1 MQKIKAAV
9 MHGIDDVRIEEV
21 DFPQMKAGEVLIKM
35 KSVGVCGS
43 DVHYYKHGK
52 IGDYVVNQPI
62 ILGHECAG
70 EIVEVADDVKNFKP
84 GDRVAVEP
92 GYTCRKCVYCKTGRY
107 NLCPDVTFM
116 ATPPIDGAYIEYV
129 AWPSDFVFHL
139 PDNMTYDHGAL
150 MEPLAVGMHAVRRS
164 RLKPGEPVLVLG
176 AGTIGLVTILSAKA
190 AGAGEI
196 IVADLEDVRLNM
208 AQKLGA
214 TKIINAGQENVLE
227 VIKDFT
233 HGFGMEVVYETAGSV
248 PTTQQTIDL
257 AARGGRIVWVG
268 LAGEDRFPMPVLQAI
283 DKELDIMGIFRY
295 ANVYPYAIQLV
306 STGRMNIDPLVTHR
320 YNLENVKEALEVAYE
335 RRDGAVKV
343 MVDIEGK
350 A

>member
-9 MHGIDDVRIEEV
+9 MHGIDDVRVEEV
-21 DFPQMKAGEVLIKM
+21 EFPQLKAGEVLIKM

-52 IGDYVVNQPI
+52 IGSYVVDKPM
-62 ILGHECAG
+62 ILGHEAAG
-70 EIVEVADDVKNFKP
+70 EIVEVADDVKGFQP
-84 GDRVAVEP
+84 GDRVAIEP
-92 GYTCRKCVYCKTGRY
+92 GYTCRKCVYCRTGRY

-116 ATPPIDGAYIEYV
+116 ATPPIHGAYVEYV
-129 AWPSDFVFHL
+129 AWPADFVFHL
-139 PDNMTYDHGAL
+139 PENMTYDHGAL

-164 RLKPGEPVLVLG
+164 RLKPGEPVIILG
-176 AGTIGLVTILSAKA
+176 AGTIGLVTLLAAKA

-208 AQKLGA
+208 AQELGA
-214 TKIINAGQENVLE
+214 TKVINASQENTVT
-227 VIKDFT
+227 VINDLT
-233 HGFGMEVVYETAGSV
+233 QGFGMEVVFETAGSV
-248 PTTQQTIDL
+248 PTTQQTIPL

-268 LAGEDRFPMPVLQAI
+268 LAGQDTFPMPVVAAI
-283 DKELDIMGIFRY
+283 DKEVDIMGIFRY

-306 STGRMNIDPLVTHR
+306 STGRINIDSLVTHR
-320 YNLENVKEALEVAYE
+320 YGLAQVTEALEVAHE

-343 MVDIEGK
+343 IVDIEG
-350 A
+350 

>member
-1 MQKIKAAV
+1 MKKIKAAV
-9 MHGIDDVRIEEV
+9 LHGIDDVRVEEV
-21 DFPQMKAGEVLIKM
+21 DFPTMQAGEVLIKM

-52 IGDYVVNQPI
+52 IGSFVVEKPM

-70 EIVEVADDVKNFKP
+70 EIVEVAKDVKGFKP

-116 ATPPIDGAYIEYV
+116 ATPPIDGAYVEYV
-129 AWPSDFVFHL
+129 SWPADFVFHL

-164 RLKPGEPVLVLG
+164 RLKPGEPVMIMG
-176 AGTIGLVTILSAKA
+176 AGTIGLVTLLAAKA

-196 IVADLEDVRLNM
+196 IVSDLEDVRLKM

-214 TKIINAGQENVLE
+214 TRILNAHRENVVE
-227 VIKDFT
+227 FVENFT
-233 HGFGMEVVYETAGSV
+233 HGFGIDVVFETAGSV
-248 PTTQQTIDL
+248 PTTQQTIDVV
-257 AARGGRIVWVG
+257 ARGGRIVWVG
-268 LAGEDRFPMPVLQAI
+268 MAGEDTFSMPVIEAI
-283 DKELDIMGIFRY
+283 TKEVDMMGIFRY

-306 STGRMNIDPLVTHR
+306 STGRMDIDPLVTHR
-320 YNLENVKEALEVAYE
+320 YNLDHVAEALNVAHE

-343 MVDIEGK
+343 MITI
-350 A
+350 

>member
-52 IGDYVVNQPI
+52 IGSYIVKKPM

-70 EIVEVADDVKNFKP
+70 EIVEVASDVKNFKP
-84 GDRVAVEP
+84 GDRVAIEP

-116 ATPPIDGAYIEYV
+116 ATPPIDGAYVEYV

-164 RLKPGEPVLVLG
+164 RLKPGEPVLILG
-176 AGTIGLVTILSAKA
+176 AGTIGLVTLLSAKA

-196 IVADLEDVRLNM
+196 VVADLEDIRLKT

-214 TKIINAGQENVLE
+214 TKVIYAQRENVHE

-233 HGFGMEVVYETAGSV
+233 HGFGMEVVFETAGSV
-248 PTTQQTIDL
+248 PTTQQTIEL

-320 YNLENVKEALEVAYE
+320 YNLEDVKEALEVAYE

>member
-9 MHGIDDVRIEEV
+9 LHGIDDVRVEEV
-21 DFPQMKAGEVLIKM
+21 DFPQMKEGEVLIKM

-52 IGDYVVNQPI
+52 IGPYVVEKPM

-70 EIVEVADDVKNFKP
+70 EIVEVAKDVKGFKP
-84 GDRVAVEP
+84 GDRVAIEP
-92 GYTCRKCVYCKTGRY
+92 GYTCRRCVYCKTGRY

-116 ATPPIDGAYIEYV
+116 ATPPVDGAFVEYV
-129 AWPSDFVFHL
+129 SWPADFVFHL
-139 PDNMTYDHGAL
+139 PDNMTFAHGAL

-164 RLKPGEPVLVLG
+164 RLKPGEPIVILG

-196 IVADLEDVRLNM
+196 IVADLEDVRLEM
-208 AQKLGA
+208 AKKLGA
-214 TKIINAGQENVLE
+214 TKTINASKEKTV
-227 VIKDFT
+227 
-233 HGFGMEVVYETAGSV
+233 EVVKDLTQGLGTDVVFETAGSV
-248 PTTQQTIDL
+248 PTTQQTIEL
-257 AARGGRIVWVG
+257 VKRGGRIVWVG
-268 LAGEDRFPMPVLQAI
+268 LAGEDVFPIPVIDAI

-306 STGRMNIDPLVTHR
+306 STGRMNVDPLVTHHF
-320 YNLENVKEALEVAYE
+320 NLDDVKEALEVAHE

-343 MVDIEGK
+343 MVDIEGVE
-350 A
+350 

>member
-9 MHGIDDVRIEEV
+9 MHGIDDVRIDEV
-21 DFPQMKAGEVLIKM
+21 DFPQIKAGEVLIKM

-52 IGDYVVNQPI
+52 IGSYVVNKPM

-70 EIVEVADDVKNFKP
+70 EIVEVANDVKNFKP

-92 GYTCRKCVYCKTGRY
+92 GYTCRRCVYCKTGRY
-107 NLCPDVTFM
+107 NLCPEVTFM
-116 ATPPIDGAYIEYV
+116 ATPPIDGAYVEYV

-164 RLKPGEPVLVLG
+164 RLKPGEPVLILG

-214 TKIINAGQENVLE
+214 TKIINASKKNTVE

-233 HGFGMEVVYETAGSV
+233 HGFGMEVVFETAGSV
-248 PTTQQTIDL
+248 PTTQQTIEL

-283 DKELDIMGIFRY
+283 DKEVDIMGIFRY

-306 STGRMNIDPLVTHR
+306 STGRMNLDPLVTHR

-343 MVDIEGK
+343 MIDIEGN

>member
-1 MQKIKAAV
+1 
-9 MHGIDDVRIEEV
+9 MHGIDDVRIDKV
-21 DFPQMKAGEVLIKM
+21 DFPQMKEGEVLIKI

-52 IGDYVVNQPI
+52 IGSYIVNQPM

-70 EIVEVADDVKNFKP
+70 EVVDVAKDVKGVKT
-84 GDRVAVEP
+84 GDRVAIEP
-92 GYTCRKCVYCKTGRY
+92 GYTCRKCVYCKSGRY

-129 AWPSDFVFHL
+129 SWPADFVFQL
-139 PDNMTYDHGAL
+139 PENMTYDHGAL

-164 RLKPGEPVLVLG
+164 RLKPGEPVIILG
-176 AGTIGLVTILSAKA
+176 AGTIGLVTLLAAKA

-196 IVADLEDVRLNM
+196 IVADLEDVRLAM
-208 AQKLGA
+208 AKKLGA
-214 TKIINAGQENVLE
+214 TEIINAGKEDTVAIIN
-227 VIKDFT
+227 DMT
-233 HGFGMEVVYETAGSV
+233 HGFGMEVVFETAGSI
-248 PTTQQTIDL
+248 PTSQQTIEL

-268 LAGEDRFPMPVLQAI
+268 LAGEDLYPMPVLQAI
-283 DKELDIMGIFRY
+283 DKELDIMGVFRY

-306 STGRMNIDPLVTHR
+306 SNGRMNIDPLVTHR
-320 YNLENVKEALEVAYE
+320 YSLENVKEALEVAYE

-343 MVDIEGK
+343 MVDIEGN

>member
-1 MQKIKAAV
+1 MKKIKAAV
-9 MHGIDDVRIEEV
+9 MHGINDVRVEDV
-21 DFPQMKAGEVLIKM
+21 DFPQIKAGEVLIKM

-52 IGDYVVNQPI
+52 IGSYVVNKPM
-62 ILGHECAG
+62 ILGHEAAG
-70 EIVEVADDVKNFKP
+70 EIVEVAADVKNFKP

-116 ATPPIDGAYIEYV
+116 ATPPIDGAYVEYV
-129 AWPSDFVFHL
+129 AWPADFVFRL

-164 RLKPGEPVLVLG
+164 RLKSGEPIIILG
-176 AGTIGLVTILSAKA
+176 AGTIGLVTLLAAKA

-214 TKIINAGQENVLE
+214 TKIINASKENTLE
-227 VIKDFT
+227 VVKDLT
-233 HGFGMEVVYETAGSV
+233 QGLGMEVVFETAGSV
-248 PTTQQTIDL
+248 PTTQQTIAL

-268 LAGEDRFPMPVLQAI
+268 LAGQDTFPMPVLAAI
-283 DKELDIMGIFRY
+283 DKEVDIMGIFRY

-306 STGRMNIDPLVTHR
+306 STGRINIDPLVTHR
-320 YNLENVKEALEVAYE
+320 YGLNQVTEALNVAYE

-343 MVDIEGK
+343 IVDIEG
-350 A
+350 

>member
-1 MQKIKAAV
+1 
-9 MHGIDDVRIEEV
+9 MHGIDDVRIDEV
-21 DFPQMKAGEVLIKM
+21 DFPQMKEGEVLIKM
-35 KSVGVCGS
+35 KSAGVCGS
-43 DVHYYKHGK
+43 DVHFYKHGK
-52 IGDYVVNQPI
+52 IGSHVVEKPM

-70 EIVEVADDVKNFKP
+70 EIVEVAKDVKDFEA
-84 GDRVAVEP
+84 GDRVAIEP
-92 GYTCRKCVYCKTGRY
+92 GYTCRKCIYCKSGRY

-116 ATPPIDGAYIEYV
+116 ATPPIDGAYVEYV
-129 AWPSDFVFHL
+129 AWPADFVFHL

-164 RLKPGEPVLVLG
+164 RLKPGDPVVILG

-196 IVADLEDVRLNM
+196 IVADLEEARLGM
-208 AQKLGA
+208 AWKVGA
-214 TKIINAGQENVLE
+214 TKTINASEENTVD
-227 VIKDFT
+227 VVKDLT
-233 HGFGMEVVYETAGSV
+233 QGFGADIVFETAGSV
-248 PTTQQTIDL
+248 PTTQQTIEL

-268 LAGEDRFPMPVLQAI
+268 LAGEDVFPMPVLQVI
-283 DKELDIMGIFRY
+283 DKEVDIMGIFRY

-306 STGRMNIDPLVTHR
+306 SNGRMDIDPLVTHR
-320 YNLENVKEALEVAYE
+320 YNLDDVKEALDVAHE

-343 MVDIEGK
+343 MIDIEGK

>member
-1 MQKIKAAV
+1 MQ
-9 MHGIDDVRIEEV
+9 
-21 DFPQMKAGEVLIKM
+21 QMKAARMYGIDEVRIDEIPVPQIKVGEVLIKM

-43 DVHYYKHGK
+43 DVHYYKEGR
-52 IGDYVVNQPI
+52 IGDYVVEPPLV
-62 ILGHECAG
+62 LGHECAG
-70 EIVEVADDVKNFKP
+70 EIVEVADDVKTFKP
-84 GDRVAVEP
+84 GDRVAIEP
-92 GYTCRKCVYCKTGRY
+92 GYTCRKCIYCKTGRY
-107 NLCPDVTFM
+107 NLCPDVYFL
-116 ATPPIDGAYIEYV
+116 ATPPIDGAYVEYL
-129 AWPSDFVFHL
+129 AWPADFAFAL

-208 AQKLGA
+208 AKTLGA
-214 TKIINAGQENVLE
+214 TKTINASRENTLE
-227 VIKDFT
+227 IVKDMT
-233 HGFGMEVVYETAGSV
+233 GGFGMEVVFETAGSM

-268 LAGEDRFPMPVLQAI
+268 LAGQSEFPIQVIKSI
-283 DKELDIMGIFRY
+283 DKELDILGIFRY

-320 YNLENVKEALEVAYE
+320 YPLEQVGEALDVAHE

-343 MVDIEGK
+343 MVDIES
-350 A
+350 

>member
-9 MHGIDDVRIEEV
+9 LHGIDDVRIEEV
-21 DFPQMKAGEVLIKM
+21 DFPQMKEGEVLIKM

-52 IGDYVVNQPI
+52 IGSFVVEKPM

-70 EIVEVADDVKNFKP
+70 EIVEVAKDVKGFKA

-92 GYTCRKCVYCKTGRY
+92 GYTCRKCVYCKSGRY

-116 ATPPIDGAYIEYV
+116 ATPPIDGAYVEYV
-129 AWPSDFVFHL
+129 AWPADFVFHL

-164 RLKPGEPVLVLG
+164 RLKPGEPVIIMG
-176 AGTIGLVTILSAKA
+176 AGTIGLVTILAAKA

-196 IVADLEDVRLNM
+196 IVSDLEDVRLNM

-214 TKIINAGQENVLE
+214 TKTLNASKENVVE
-227 VIKDFT
+227 FVKDFT
-233 HGFGMEVVYETAGSV
+233 HGFGIEVVFETAGSV
-248 PTTQQTIDL
+248 PTTQQTIDVV
-257 AARGGRIVWVG
+257 ARGGRIVWVG
-268 LAGEDRFPMPVLQAI
+268 MAGEDIFPMPVIDAI
-283 DKELDIMGIFRY
+283 VKEVDIMGIFRY

-306 STGRMNIDPLVTHR
+306 SNGRMDIDPLVTHH
-320 YNLENVKEALEVAYE
+320 YSLDNVVEALEVAHE

-343 MVDIEGK
+343 MVDI
-350 A
+350 

>member
-9 MHGIDDVRIEEV
+9 MHGVDDVRIEEV

-35 KSVGVCGS
+35 KSAGVCGS

-52 IGDYVVNQPI
+52 IGSYIVSQPM

-70 EIVEVADDVKNFKP
+70 EIVEVASDVKNFKP

-107 NLCPDVTFM
+107 NLCSDVIFM

-129 AWPSDFVFHL
+129 AWPADFVFHL

-214 TKIINAGQENVLE
+214 TRIINAGQENVLE
-227 VIKDFT
+227 VIKDLT
-233 HGFGMEVVYETAGSV
+233 HGFGVEVVYETAGSV

-268 LAGEDRFPMPVLQAI
+268 LAGEDRFPIPVLQAI

-320 YNLENVKEALEVAYE
+320 FNLENVSEALEVAHE

-343 MVDIEGK
+343 MVDIEGN

>member
-1 MQKIKAAV
+1 MKKIKAAV
-9 MHGIDDVRIEEV
+9 MHGIDDVRVEDV
-21 DFPQMKAGEVLIKM
+21 DFPQIKAGEVLIKM

-52 IGDYVVNQPI
+52 IGSYVVNKPM
-62 ILGHECAG
+62 ILGHEAAG
-70 EIVEVADDVKNFKP
+70 EIVEVAADVKNFKP

-116 ATPPIDGAYIEYV
+116 ATPPIDGAYVEYV
-129 AWPSDFVFHL
+129 AWPADFVFRL

-164 RLKPGEPVLVLG
+164 RLKSGEPVIILG
-176 AGTIGLVTILSAKA
+176 AGTIGLVTLLAAKA

-196 IVADLEDVRLNM
+196 IVADLEDVRLRM

-214 TKIINAGQENVLE
+214 TKIINASQENTLE
-227 VIKDFT
+227 VVKDLT
-233 HGFGMEVVYETAGSV
+233 QGFGMEVVFETAGSV
-248 PTTQQTIDL
+248 PTTQQTIAL

-268 LAGEDRFPMPVLQAI
+268 LAGQDTFPMPVLAAI
-283 DKELDIMGIFRY
+283 DKEVDIMGIFRY

-306 STGRMNIDPLVTHR
+306 STGRINIDPLVTHR
-320 YNLENVKEALEVAYE
+320 YGLNQVTEALNVAYE

-343 MVDIEGK
+343 IVDIEG
-350 A
+350 

>member
-1 MQKIKAAV
+1 MKRIKAAV
-9 MHGIDDVRIEEV
+9 MHGIDDVRVEDV
-21 DFPQMKAGEVLIKM
+21 DFPQIKAGEVLIKM

-52 IGDYVVNQPI
+52 IGPYIVNKPM
-62 ILGHECAG
+62 ILGHEAAG
-70 EIVEVADDVKNFKP
+70 EIVEVAADVKNFKP
-84 GDRVAVEP
+84 GDRVAIEP

-116 ATPPIDGAYIEYV
+116 ATPPIHGAYVEYV
-129 AWPSDFVFHL
+129 AWPADFVFHL

-164 RLKPGEPVLVLG
+164 RLKPGEPVIILG
-176 AGTIGLVTILSAKA
+176 AGTIGLVTLLAAKA

-214 TKIINAGQENVLE
+214 TKIINAGKENTVE
-227 VIKDFT
+227 AIKELT
-233 HGFGMEVVYETAGSV
+233 NGFGMEVVFETAGSV
-248 PTTQQTIDL
+248 PTTQQTIAL

-268 LAGEDRFPMPVLQAI
+268 LAGQDTFPMPVLAAI
-283 DKELDIMGIFRY
+283 DKEVDIMGIFRY

-306 STGRMNIDPLVTHR
+306 STGRINIDPLVTHR
-320 YNLENVKEALEVAYE
+320 YGLNQVTEALNVAHE

-343 MVDIEGK
+343 IVDIEG
-350 A
+350 

>member
-9 MHGIDDVRIEEV
+9 MHGIDDVRIDEV

-52 IGDYVVNQPI
+52 IGSYIVKKPM

-70 EIVEVADDVKNFKP
+70 EIVEVASDVKNFKP
-84 GDRVAVEP
+84 GDRVAIEP
-92 GYTCRKCVYCKTGRY
+92 GYTCRRCVYCKTGRY

-164 RLKPGEPVLVLG
+164 RLKPGEPVLILG
-176 AGTIGLVTILSAKA
+176 AGTIGLVTLLSAKA

-196 IVADLEDVRLNM
+196 VVADLEDIRLNM

-214 TKIINAGQENVLE
+214 TKIINASKENTVE

-233 HGFGMEVVYETAGSV
+233 HGFGMEVVFETAGSV
-248 PTTQQTIDL
+248 PTTQQTIEL

-343 MVDIEGK
+343 MIDIEGK

>member
-9 MHGIDDVRIEEV
+9 MHGIDDVRIDEV

-52 IGDYVVNQPI
+52 IGSYVVNKPM

-70 EIVEVADDVKNFKP
+70 EIVEVANDVKNFKP

-92 GYTCRKCVYCKTGRY
+92 GYTCRRCVYCKTGRY
-107 NLCPDVTFM
+107 NLCPEVTFM
-116 ATPPIDGAYIEYV
+116 ATPPIDGAYVEYV

-164 RLKPGEPVLVLG
+164 RLKPGEPVLILG

-214 TKIINAGQENVLE
+214 TKIINASKKNTVE

-233 HGFGMEVVYETAGSV
+233 HGFGMEVVFETAGSV
-248 PTTQQTIDL
+248 PTTQQTIEL

-283 DKELDIMGIFRY
+283 DKEVDIMGIFRY

-306 STGRMNIDPLVTHR
+306 STGRMNLDPLVTHR

-343 MVDIEGK
+343 MIDIEGN

>member
-1 MQKIKAAV
+1 MKKIKAAV
-9 MHGIDDVRIEEV
+9 MYGINDVRVEEV
-21 DFPQMKAGEVLIKM
+21 DFPQLKAGDVLIKM

-52 IGDYVVNQPI
+52 IGPFVVEQPM
-62 ILGHECAG
+62 ILGHEAAG
-70 EIVEVADDVKNFKP
+70 EIVEVAKDVKHLKP

-116 ATPPIDGAYIEYV
+116 ATPPIHGAYVEYV
-129 AWPSDFVFHL
+129 AWPADFVFPL
-139 PDNMTYDHGAL
+139 PDNLSYDHGAL

-164 RLKPGEPVLVLG
+164 RLKPGEPVIILG
-176 AGTIGLVTILSAKA
+176 AGTIGLVTLLAAKA

-196 IVADLEDVRLNM
+196 IVSDLEDVRLEM

-214 TKIINAGQENVLE
+214 TKTLNATKENV
-227 VIKDFT
+227 VDFVHDLT
-233 HGFGMEVVYETAGSV
+233 NGFGIDVVYETAGSV
-248 PTTQQTIDL
+248 PTTQQTIDVVS
-257 AARGGRIVWVG
+257 RGGRIVWVG
-268 LAGEDRFPMPVLQAI
+268 LAGQETFPMPVLDAI
-283 DKELDIMGIFRY
+283 SKEVDIMGIFRY

-306 STGRMNIDPLVTHR
+306 SNGRMDIDPLVTHR
-320 YNLENVKEALEVAYE
+320 YSLDDVVEALDVAYE

-343 MVDIEGK
+343 MIDIEGNV
-350 A
+350 

>member
-9 MHGIDDVRIEEV
+9 MHGIDDVRVEEV
-21 DFPQMKAGEVLIKM
+21 DFPQIKAGEVLIKT

-52 IGDYVVNQPI
+52 IGSYVVDKPM
-62 ILGHECAG
+62 ILGHEAAG

-84 GDRVAVEP
+84 GDRVAIEP

-116 ATPPIDGAYIEYV
+116 ATPPIDGAYVEYV
-129 AWPSDFVFHL
+129 AWPADFVFHL
-139 PDNMTYDHGAL
+139 PDNMTFDHGAL

-164 RLKPGEPVLVLG
+164 RLKSGEPVMILG
-176 AGTIGLVTILSAKA
+176 AGTIGLVTLLAAKA

-196 IVADLEDVRLNM
+196 IVADLEDVRLEM

-214 TKIINAGQENVLE
+214 TKIINASKENTVE
-227 VIKDFT
+227 VIKELT
-233 HGFGMEVVYETAGSV
+233 KGFGMEVVFETAGSV
-248 PTTQQTIDL
+248 PTTQQTIAL

-268 LAGEDRFPMPVLQAI
+268 LAGQDTFPMPVVAAI
-283 DKELDIMGIFRY
+283 DKEVDIMGIFRY

-306 STGRMNIDPLVTHR
+306 SSGRINIDPLVTHR
-320 YNLENVKEALEVAYE
+320 YGLGEVNEALNVAFE

-343 MVDIEGK
+343 MIDVE

>member
-9 MHGIDDVRIEEV
+9 LHGIDDVRIEEV
-21 DFPQMKAGEVLIKM
+21 DFPQMKEGEVLIKM

-52 IGDYVVNQPI
+52 IGSFVVEKPM

-70 EIVEVADDVKNFKP
+70 EIVEVAKDVKGFKA

-92 GYTCRKCVYCKTGRY
+92 GYTCRKCVYCKSGRY

-116 ATPPIDGAYIEYV
+116 ATPPIDGAYVEYV
-129 AWPSDFVFHL
+129 AWPADFVFHL

-164 RLKPGEPVLVLG
+164 RLKPGEPVIIMG
-176 AGTIGLVTILSAKA
+176 AGTIGLVTILAAKA

-196 IVADLEDVRLNM
+196 IVSDLEDVRLDM

-214 TKIINAGQENVLE
+214 TKTLNASKENVVE
-227 VIKDFT
+227 FVKDFT
-233 HGFGMEVVYETAGSV
+233 HGFGIEVVFETAGSV
-248 PTTQQTIDL
+248 PTTQQTIDVV
-257 AARGGRIVWVG
+257 ARGGRIVWVG
-268 LAGEDRFPMPVLQAI
+268 MAGEDIFPMPVIDAI
-283 DKELDIMGIFRY
+283 SKEVDIMGIFRY
-295 ANVYPYAIQLV
+295 TNVYPYAIQLV
-306 STGRMNIDPLVTHR
+306 SNGRMDIDPLVTHR
-320 YNLENVKEALEVAYE
+320 YSLDNVIEALEVAHE

-343 MVDIEGK
+343 MVDIEGVK
-350 A
+350 